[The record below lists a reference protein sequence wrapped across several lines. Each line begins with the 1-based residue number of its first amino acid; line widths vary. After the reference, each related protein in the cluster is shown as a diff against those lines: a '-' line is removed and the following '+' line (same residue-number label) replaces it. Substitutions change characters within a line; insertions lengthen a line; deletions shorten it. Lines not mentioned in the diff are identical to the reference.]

1 MNNEYI
7 YLSPRKQQIINFV
20 SNSITGKSKTV
31 AQVHSFIT
39 GNALTP
45 EDLILHR
52 KSILRDLKQL
62 EAEGILKSEKKGR
75 TYYYS
80 REFTDLTQ
88 VNIQKLNYGA
98 SQNDEALNDIELAR
112 RFPDLAKSG
121 YMDYQPWVRG
131 IIHQAKAAISRSRR
145 LLFALDIDNESR
157 QLRFSDIPV
166 SSGYKQYDAVVIG
179 VLSFSQVPH
188 LLFRQNGKLLAT
200 AFNRISHV
208 EISDHSYSY
217 VNHDVNDFKEL
228 SSYTDC
234 LKPVQS
240 WVRFEK
246 VVSEKVVD
254 LLMYRQLKGIR
265 NWSHK
270 KHSDGIELAFEYN
283 EFDPEIAL
291 LIELIAPLKS
301 SDKITRRKS
310 NRR

>member
-1 MNNEYI
+1 MNFNYFC
-7 YLSPRKQQIINFV
+7 LSVLQQAILDFL
-20 SNSITGKSKTV
+20 STSITGQPKTV
-31 AQVHSFIT
+31 KQVYDFIT
-39 GNALTP
+39 GNALVEETASITRRTIQRNLVYL
-45 EDLILHR
+45 EDKNL
-52 KSILRDLKQL
+52 LKK
-62 EAEGILKSEKKGR
+62 ERKGR
-75 TYYYS
+75 TDYYTRVLS
-80 REFTDLTQ
+80 DASAIQTQ
-88 VNIQKLNYGA
+88 YLAVTPCL
-98 SQNDEALNDIELAR
+98 NDEALNDIELAR

-121 YMDYQPWVRG
+121 YMEYQPWVRR
-131 IIHQAKAAISRSRR
+131 IIHQAKAAISRNRR
-145 LLFALDIDNESR
+145 LLFALDTDNESR

-166 SSGYKQYDAVVIG
+166 SSGYRQYDAVVIG

-188 LLFRQNGKLLAT
+188 LLFRQNGKLLAA

-208 EISDHSYSY
+208 EISYHSYSY
-217 VNHDVNDFKEL
+217 VNHDVNDFREL
-228 SSYTDC
+228 ISYTDC

-240 WVRFEK
+240 WARFEK

-265 NWSHK
+265 NWSHS

-301 SDKITRRKS
+301 SDNITRRKS